1 VIAPVTS
8 SDSIAFSGKAAC
20 FWAVPVPT
28 RLKLMS
34 PPATATA
41 ATEAKTIVL
50 RIRVSPCRSAAGTG
64 RYVTRIWLRF
74 GVGITKTAPN
84 RGPFCVVIRTSAA
97 AANALDHRL
106 AVVVLLD
113 DDGAATA
120 GIHVN
125 AVTTPISVAIAAAA
139 DTNVDAA
146 SFAAHALALATA
158 HGGAAT
164 LATAFS
170 APLASISVTMFA
182 AALGGSA
189 APSLAARSGLAA
201 AGSGLALGRAGAGRC
216 AALRSFGVF

>member
-1 VIAPVTS
+1 
-8 SDSIAFSGKAAC
+8 
-20 FWAVPVPT
+20 
-28 RLKLMS
+28 MS

-74 GVGITKTAPN
+74 GVGITKSAPN

-146 SFAAHALALATA
+146 SLAAFPNAHALALATA

-189 APSLAARSGLAA
+189 APSLAARRGLAA